1 MQSIT
6 SKVLITYQSIRR
18 KSCKLFGNEYVTFEL
33 RVKTSLKKWLTFSS
47 YYSTKKFS
55 HFHCQHV
62 LITNDAG
69 FFLSHTIVLRI
80 TRSQFCVSVV
90 SESAKRF

>member
-80 TRSQFCVSVV
+80 TRV
-90 SESAKRF
+90 